1 MKAYVTTTG
10 ALFAVLVAL
19 HVWRA
24 FVEGSSMFKDPFFIA
39 TTATSAA
46 LAVWACR
53 LLTKTPKA

>member
-1 MKAYVTTTG
+1 MKAYVITTG
-10 ALFAVLVAL
+10 TLFTVLVAL

-24 FVEGSSMFKDPFFIA
+24 FLEGSSMFKDPFFIA

-46 LAVWACR
+46 LAVWAYR